1 MITAA
6 ILFLLLTDLQGEVV
20 AVKDGD
26 TVVVLVDK
34 TLVTIRLAS
43 IDAPEKK
50 QPFGQQS
57 KAALSSLVFG
67 KTIRVVTSG
76 KDRYGRTIG
85 TLYDGETNVND
96 EMIATGMAWHYTRFS
111 SDVDLSMLECS
122 ARTNSLGL
130 WSGLHCVPPWEYR
143 LRRIRENGVS
153 ISKVSFIVQ
162 SPAVSASITTQS
174 RTVESGQ
181 SPSCTSSSTSR

>member
-1 MITAA
+1 MIT
-6 ILFLLLTDLQGEVV
+6 LLLCLLLTDLQGEVV

-34 TLVTIRLAS
+34 TPVTIRLAS
-43 IDAPEKK
+43 IDAPEKN

-67 KTIRVVTSG
+67 KTIRVVTSRN
-76 KDRYGRTIG
+76 DRYGRTIG
-85 TLYDGETNVND
+85 TLYDGETNVNA

-130 WSGLHCVPPWEYR
+130 WSDDNPIEPWKH
-143 LRRIRENGVS
+143 REKKSCQGVH
-153 ISKVSFIVQ
+153 
-162 SPAVSASITTQS
+162 SASS
-174 RTVESGQ
+174 EKR
-181 SPSCTSSSTSR
+181 R

>member
-1 MITAA
+1 MIT
-6 ILFLLLTDLQGEVV
+6 LLLCLLLTDIQGEVV

-34 TLVTIRLAS
+34 TPVTVRLAS

-57 KAALSSLVFG
+57 KAALSAMVLG
-67 KTIRVVTSG
+67 KQIRVVTSG
-76 KDRYGRTIG
+76 RDRYGRTIG
-85 TLYDGETNVND
+85 TLYDDEMNVNS
-96 EMIATGMAWHYTRFS
+96 EILRTGFAWHYRRFS
-111 SDVDLSMLECS
+111 NDVDLSMLECS

-153 ISKVSFIVQ
+153 ISNK
-162 SPAVSASITTQS
+162 
-174 RTVESGQ
+174 R
-181 SPSCTSSSTSR
+181 R